1 MEPDLHARNI
11 SKANEYKIKINS
23 RRKALSWLQQ
33 AWLGFSVCLGMG

>member
-23 RRKALSWLQQ
+23 RKKARSLLQ
-33 AWLGFSVCLGMG
+33 